1 MSQHHPII
9 FHVDID
15 AFYASVEAREA
26 PELRGLPVVIGAD
39 PEGGRG
45 RGVVVACSYE
55 ARKFGLKSGMPISRA
70 YKLCPSATYLR
81 PNFTL
86 YARASSRVMQLL
98 RRHADKFEQVGI
110 DEAFL
115 DVSSRVRDA
124 EPAKELA
131 MQIKKELRDGEGFTC
146 SIGIAPNKS
155 SAKIGSDLQKPDGLT
170 LVPFD
175 AVGEFLARLPVS
187 VIPGVG
193 KKTRE
198 FLKERGIETIA
209 QLQDVSGKQL
219 VKWFGKGGV
228 WLWGVAQGKE
238 QMPVRAREVP
248 KSLNVERTFRR
259 DVREFKQLFGVMDE
273 IAYELNRR
281 LRVGEL
287 RFKKVGIKIRF
298 THFETHTREKMLGDY
313 SDELDLIQRTARSLL
328 HEFSGRKESVRLLGV
343 RVSELR
349 RERAKASTLD
359 SWARS

>member
-1 MSQHHPII
+1 MSQHHAII
-9 FHVDID
+9 LHVDID
-15 AFYASVEAREA
+15 AFYPSVEVREA
-26 PELRGLPVVIGAD
+26 PLLRGLPVVIGAD

-55 ARKFGLKSGMPISRA
+55 ARKFGIKSGMPISRA
-70 YKLCPSATYLR
+70 YKLCPTATYLR
-81 PNFTL
+81 PNFSL

-98 RRHADKFEQVGI
+98 RKHSDNFEQVGI

-115 DVSSRVRDA
+115 DVSSRVSEI

-131 MQIKKELRDGEGFTC
+131 MQIKRELREVEGFTC

-155 SAKIGSDLQKPDGLT
+155 SAKIASDLQKPDGLT
-170 LVPFD
+170 PVPFE

-198 FLKERGIETIA
+198 FLKGKGIETIA

-228 WLWGVAQGKE
+228 WLWGVAHGKE
-238 QMPVRAREVP
+238 QMPVKAREIP
-248 KSLNVERTFRR
+248 RSLNVERTFRR
-259 DVREFKQLFGVMDE
+259 DVKEFSELFGVMDE

-281 LRVGEL
+281 MKVGQL
-287 RFKKVGIKIRF
+287 QFKKVGIKIRF
-298 THFETHTREKMLGDY
+298 THFETHTKEKMLGDY
-313 SDELDLIQRTARSLL
+313 SDELDILQRTARSLL
-328 HEFSGRKESVRLLGV
+328 KEFSGRKEPIRLLGV

-349 RERAKASTLD
+349 RELAKASTLD
-359 SWARS
+359 SWA